1 MPPHE
6 QTNGG
11 QPQNMASTASGGRF
25 IVRTRISSEL
35 DEVKFMHHDAKVKH
49 AGVSFC
55 AYYLAIGPLS
65 LLENDHF
72 FA

>member
-1 MPPHE
+1 MIMPPHE

-35 DEVKFMHHDAKVKH
+35 DEVKFKHHDAQSMQV
-49 AGVSFC
+49 C
-55 AYYLAIGPLS
+55 
-65 LLENDHF
+65 HF
-72 FA
+72 APITLPSGLCPC